1 MSFSSENE
9 GVLSM
14 DNAAWRTKPTDRF
27 ILKWIK
33 MNLSARITPRLKAW
47 PWIAP
52 WHITLTANFLGCLA
66 GLVFALGIGW
76 LAGFIAAASQVLD
89 GVDGQHARLTGR
101 VSKNGAFWDSV
112 LDRYADGAMVIGM
125 VMYLIRL
132 PFPLPLGLMI
142 FTGALALVGSN
153 LISYSSARAETL
165 GLDLG
170 NPTLASKGTRFSV
183 MILCASF
190 SFIWPGMPILAL
202 VYLAIH
208 PNAVVIYRLLKTRL

>member
-1 MSFSSENE
+1 
-9 GVLSM
+9 M
-14 DNAAWRTKPTDRF
+14 DNGAWRTKPTDRF

-33 MNLSARITPRLKAW
+33 MNLSARITPRLMAW

-52 WHITLTANFLGCLA
+52 WHITLTATFLGCLA

-76 LAGFIAAASQVLD
+76 LAGAIAAASQVLD

-125 VMYLIRL
+125 AVYLIRL
-132 PFPLPLGLMI
+132 PFPLPQGLLV
-142 FTGALALVGSN
+142 FTSALALVGSN

-170 NPTLASKGTRFSV
+170 NPTLASKGTRSSV
-183 MILCASF
+183 MIICALF

-208 PNAVVIYRLLKTRL
+208 PNIEVIYRLLKTRV